1 MISWNDP
8 VTQLAFITDIWADAE
23 YVPPTT
29 LTAIFKAANQVC
41 VSFAPSVP
49 NPAFT
54 DGAPGVIPDSWK
66 IAEILQAKHIWA
78 RMRSGSRESQGLD
91 GFEIS
96 TYPLV
101 LEARG
106 LLRPKRSPLKG
117 LL

>member
-1 MISWNDP
+1 MASWNNP
-8 VTQLAFITDIWADAE
+8 SLEMEFISSIWADAE
-23 YVPPTT
+23 YVDPLT
-29 LTAIFKAANQVC
+29 LAAIFSAANQVC
-41 VSFAPSVP
+41 ASFAPSVP
-49 NPAFT
+49 NPDFT
-54 DGAPGVIPDSWK
+54 AGVPGVIPESWK

-78 RMRSGSRESQGLD
+78 RMRSGNRESIGPD
-91 GFEIS
+91 GYEIS